1 MCNSMSPKDDAILS
15 LRRVARWLLKKIL
28 NTEHVT
34 DDDIED
40 LFRRMQVNL
49 DALNTKQIVE
59 LRDYLFH
66 VWECAK
72 NAMWAY
78 KEAQE
83 VFNAFLDL
91 YYHSERGE
99 IEERLREKSRMILER
114 AKKQLRQG
122 QIKCEL

>member
-49 DALNTKQIVE
+49 DTMNTQQIVE
-59 LRDYLFH
+59 LRRYLFH
-66 VWECAK
+66 MLDCAK
-72 NAMWAY
+72 KAMWAY
-78 KEAQE
+78 EEEQK

-99 IEERLREKSRMILER
+99 IEERLREEAQAILER
-114 AKKQLRQG
+114 AKEQLKQGR
-122 QIKCEL
+122 IKCES